1 MTTPAFPHGSG
12 FSDDSGG
19 EPPPQQHT
27 VTLSAP
33 DDLLASIPALLGFRP
48 ARSIVAVCLTGKHNS
63 SVGAVMRH
71 DLVLGGAG
79 GPSPTMCAALG
90 QFATVCER
98 DRAGGVILVLVDD
111 RVTGPSALCLDEVS
125 VIVEEFEELLE
136 FTPTD
141 LLDVFLTAEI
151 ASGGA
156 WFSFFGGNYGVQ
168 SDPASSRV
176 ALARVLEGKPI
187 RASREEMEATIE
199 VGPVLERMQ
208 IAALVERGRPSSL
221 LRRQLA
227 ERSPMPDRCHRLE
240 LELVLTHVAR
250 VSSGERLLAPEYAE
264 LALALDNVTVRD
276 SVLALAVGPYADD
289 AEQLWILLAR
299 NLPDPERANP
309 AALLGY
315 SAYLRGDGPFAGI
328 ALAAALDSE
337 PGHRLATLL
346 DGALHSGMRPAE
358 VRGLAD
364 VGYERASA
372 VGVVL
377 PPPLAG

>member
-12 FSDDSGG
+12 FSDDPGG
-19 EPPPQQHT
+19 GLPPHQHT

-33 DDLLASIPALLGFRP
+33 GDLLASVPALLGFRP
-48 ARSIVAVCLTGKHNS
+48 ARSIVAVCLSGERNP

-71 DLVLGGAG
+71 DLVLGGG
-79 GPSPTMCAALG
+79 DVPTPPMYAALG

-98 DRAGGVILVLVDD
+98 EQATGVLLVLVDD
-111 RVTGPSALCLDEVS
+111 RFTDPPAISLDELS
-125 VIVEEFEELLE
+125 AIVEEFEELLD
-136 FTPTD
+136 FTPTE
-141 LLDVFLTAEI
+141 LLDVFVTAEI
-151 ASGGA
+151 AAGRE
-156 WFSFFGGNYGVQ
+156 WFSLLGGGGYGAQ
-168 SDPASSRV
+168 SDPTSSRV
-176 ALARVLEGKPI
+176 ALARVVEGRAI
-187 RASREEMEATIE
+187 RSSREELEATIE

-208 IAALVERGRPSSL
+208 IAALIERGRQSSL
-221 LRRQLA
+221 LRRELA
-227 ERSPMPDRCHRLE
+227 GRSATPERGHRLE

-264 LALALDNVTVRD
+264 LALALENVTVRD
-276 SVLALAVGPYADD
+276 SALALAVGPYADD

-315 SAYLRGDGPFAGI
+315 SAYLRGDGPYAGI

-337 PGHRLATLL
+337 PGHVLATLL
-346 DGALHSGMRPAE
+346 DGALHSGLRPTE

-364 VGYERASA
+364 IGYERAEA
-372 VGVVL
+372 IGVVL
-377 PPPLAG
+377 PR

>member
-12 FSDDSGG
+12 FSDDPGG
-19 EPPPQQHT
+19 EPPPQQYS

-33 DDLLASIPALLGFRP
+33 GDLLASVPALLGFRP
-48 ARSIVAVCLTGKHNS
+48 ARSIVAVCLNGKRNP

-79 GPSPTMCAALG
+79 DPTPTMYAALG

-111 RVTGPSALCLDEVS
+111 RFTGPSALCLDELS
-125 VIVEEFEELLE
+125 AIVEEFEELLD

-141 LLDVFLTAEI
+141 LLDVFVTAEI

-156 WFSFFGGNYGVQ
+156 WFSLFGGNYGVQ

-208 IAALVERGRPSSL
+208 IAALIERGRPSSL
-221 LRRQLA
+221 LRRELA
-227 ERSPMPDRCHRLE
+227 ERSSMPDRCHRLE

-276 SVLALAVGPYADD
+276 SVLALAVGPYAED

-328 ALAAALDSE
+328 ALAAALDAE
-337 PGHRLATLL
+337 PGHVLATLL

-358 VRGLAD
+358 VRGLAG

-372 VGVVL
+372 VGVAL

>member
-12 FSDDSGG
+12 FSDDPGG
-19 EPPPQQHT
+19 GPPPHQHT

-33 DDLLASIPALLGFRP
+33 GDLLASVPALLGFRP
-48 ARSIVAVCLTGKHNS
+48 ARSIVAVCLSGERNP

-71 DLVLGGAG
+71 DLVLSGGDV
-79 GPSPTMCAALG
+79 PTPPMYAALG

-98 DRAGGVILVLVDD
+98 EQATGVLLVLVDD
-111 RVTGPSALCLDEVS
+111 RFTDPPAISLDELS
-125 VIVEEFEELLE
+125 AIVEEFEELLD
-136 FTPTD
+136 FTPTE
-141 LLDVFLTAEI
+141 LLDVFVTAEI
-151 ASGGA
+151 AAGRE
-156 WFSFFGGNYGVQ
+156 WFSLLGGGGYGAQ
-168 SDPASSRV
+168 SDPTSSRV
-176 ALARVLEGKPI
+176 ALARVVEGRAI
-187 RASREEMEATIE
+187 RSSREELEATIE

-208 IAALVERGRPSSL
+208 IAALIERGRQSSL
-221 LRRQLA
+221 LRRELA
-227 ERSPMPDRCHRLE
+227 GRSATPERGHRLE

-264 LALALDNVTVRD
+264 LALALENVTVRD
-276 SVLALAVGPYADD
+276 SALALAVGPYADD

-337 PGHRLATLL
+337 PGHVLATLL
-346 DGALHSGMRPAE
+346 DGALHSGLRPTE

-364 VGYERASA
+364 IGYERAEA
-372 VGVVL
+372 IGVVL
-377 PPPLAG
+377 PR

>member
-1 MTTPAFPHGSG
+1 
-12 FSDDSGG
+12 
-19 EPPPQQHT
+19 
-27 VTLSAP
+27 
-33 DDLLASIPALLGFRP
+33 
-48 ARSIVAVCLTGKHNS
+48 
-63 SVGAVMRH
+63 
-71 DLVLGGAG
+71 
-79 GPSPTMCAALG
+79 
-90 QFATVCER
+90 
-98 DRAGGVILVLVDD
+98 
-111 RVTGPSALCLDEVS
+111 
-125 VIVEEFEELLE
+125 
-136 FTPTD
+136 
-141 LLDVFLTAEI
+141 
-151 ASGGA
+151 
-156 WFSFFGGNYGVQ
+156 
-168 SDPASSRV
+168 
-176 ALARVLEGKPI
+176 
-187 RASREEMEATIE
+187 
-199 VGPVLERMQ
+199 
-208 IAALVERGRPSSL
+208 
-221 LRRQLA
+221 
-227 ERSPMPDRCHRLE
+227 MPDRCHRLE

-276 SVLALAVGPYADD
+276 SVLALAVGPFAED

-328 ALAAALDSE
+328 ALDAALDAE
-337 PGHRLATLL
+337 PGHVLATLL